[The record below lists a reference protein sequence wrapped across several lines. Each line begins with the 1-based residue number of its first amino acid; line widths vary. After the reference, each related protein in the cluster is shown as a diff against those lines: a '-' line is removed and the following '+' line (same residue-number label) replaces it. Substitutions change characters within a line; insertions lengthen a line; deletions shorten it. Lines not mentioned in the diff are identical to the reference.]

1 MNILKY
7 TSIMLLLGLF
17 CFAESYA
24 SRDVA
29 LVLKVSGKAEI
40 KSGSSD
46 WTTLKRGTRLNGGD
60 EIRTGDETLVAI
72 VFTDDKSMLKVRSQS
87 QVTIHGD
94 RSESGIK
101 KRINMGIGQLW
112 ANVTKGGAGFRI
124 ETPTGVAAVKGTEFY
139 VNLGLDGLM
148 EVIGVEGLVQLGGRV
163 GNVNVGPGQIGILEK
178 GKLPILG
185 RAEDIPSWGALTE
198 DEKKIVIE
206 FLDDEGN
213 KKYLKLKFQ

>member
-1 MNILKY
+1 MKILKY
-7 TSIMLLLGLF
+7 TSILLLLGLF
-17 CFAESYA
+17 CFTNVYA

-40 KSGSSD
+40 KSGSTG
-46 WTTLKRGTRLNGGD
+46 WTPLGRGTRLHGGD
-60 EIRTGDETLVAI
+60 QIRTGDQTLVAI

-87 QVTIHGD
+87 QVTINGE
-94 RSESGIK
+94 RSKAGVT

-112 ANVTKGGAGFRI
+112 AKVTPGGAGFRI

-148 EVIGVEGLVQLGGRV
+148 EVIGVEGIVQLGGRL
-163 GNVNVGPGQIGILEK
+163 GNVNVGAGQKGVLEK
-178 GKLPILG
+178 GKLPLLG
-185 RAEDIPSWGALTE
+185 QAEDIPSWGALTE
-198 DEKKIVIE
+198 DEKEIVIE

>member
-1 MNILKY
+1 MPLRIRY
-7 TSIMLLLGLF
+7 SAAIFFTP
-17 CFAESYA
+17 A
-24 SRDVA
+24 
-29 LVLKVSGKAEI
+29 SGKAEI
-40 KSGSSD
+40 KSGSSG
-46 WTTLKRGTRLNGGD
+46 WKTLNRGTRLNGGD
-60 EIRTGDETLVAI
+60 QIRTSDETLVAI

-94 RSESGIK
+94 RSKTGIK

-112 ANVTKGGAGFRI
+112 AKVTKGGAGFRI

-148 EVIGVEGLVQLGGRV
+148 EVIGVEGLVQLGGRL
-163 GNVNVGPGQIGILEK
+163 GNVNVGAGQKGVLEK
-178 GKLPILG
+178 GKLPLLNK
-185 RAEDIPSWGALTE
+185 AEDIPDWGALTE
-198 DEKKIVIE
+198 DEKRIVIE